1 MLTTIYFV
9 LYFVPKCFKLMWV
22 VECEGTCTNV
32 FINIATIFSIS
43 LNSEKAK
50 SVPNWKGWI
59 GNLLSSTRCLLR
71 FPEVNTWWFQYS
83 KYVTGNYQS
92 ETTLN
97 LLSAEQLKLNDKKT
111 LGRIH
116 HISLLD
122 NKTKQNKKY

>member
-1 MLTTIYFV
+1 
-9 LYFVPKCFKLMWV
+9 MWV

-50 SVPNWKGWI
+50 SVPKWKGWN
-59 GNLLSSTRCLLR
+59 GNLLLSTRCLLR
-71 FPEVNTWWFQYS
+71 FPEVNTLMVSVWF

-116 HISLLD
+116 HISSLD